1 MAHPTRGHRSHTY
14 DIVAVHEVDLDALSI
29 SYTDAA
35 HAAPQVMRLRASATP
50 AARQILQGMADS
62 ISVHG
67 DGMWESAFALKAH
80 ADRCSRLLEEMSIRG
95 VVDLAD
101 SELTVGEL
109 RACIEPFD
117 SGTKRTLNK
126 LIARVLRKT
135 NPNGSALAMAL
146 KNTTYMV
153 KEASTELYDDA
164 EADAIEHAARG
175 VLSDAYTAQREVFTA
190 MGYPTAGRSWLRL
203 DADEIIAAAQERHPH
218 LAGAPQPTSRASYLE
233 QIDWALL
240 NPEAFGIAPG
250 RTKIIGATMQRIGEA
265 LYPPKHVLAAA
276 AIVQCLAEQ
285 TGLNLSVI
293 LRTSPSD
300 LVYTGEDTAMV
311 SVAKARSHSEA
322 ALPVKTESMF
332 SLGGLIELLVGLTRF
347 ARRYRRHALASDD
360 GIPEIA
366 DRCYV
371 EHRRDASKAEILSHQ
386 RLHQGWRAPA
396 FDAHWP
402 TDEIDLGQL
411 GLRFNA
417 LRRKALERAIAIDPA
432 GDVHG
437 HTERTR
443 IHYLAN
449 VLPEHTLASHAESA
463 QDDMLDRALASFT
476 PVADSTDPRAQELA
490 SFDDPVD
497 VVVGVCSN
505 GGNDPDET
513 TKPCS
518 LGLAA
523 CFTCPNGFRTADNI
537 PGLLATVELTEIIR
551 DNDPDEWEFGDAG
564 SLHFYVNESLA
575 QFPSA
580 LVDRVRDT
588 TDLTPYI
595 VDLTSLYTEL
605 RR

>member
-50 AARQILQGMADS
+50 AARQILQGIADS

-67 DGMWESAFALKAH
+67 DGMWESRYALVNGA
-80 ADRCSRLLEEMSIRG
+80 AAASRLLEEMSVRQ
-95 VVDLAD
+95 VNDLASPD
-101 SELTVGEL
+101 LTIQEL
-109 RACIEPFD
+109 RACIEPFE

-126 LIARVLRKT
+126 LIARVLRKI
-135 NPNGSALAMAL
+135 NPNGVALAIAL
-146 KNTTYMV
+146 KNTSYMV

-164 EADAIEHAARG
+164 EADAIEYAARG
-175 VLSDAYTAQREVFTA
+175 VLSDAYTAQRKLFTA
-190 MGYPTAGRSWLRL
+190 MGYPTDGRTWLRL
-203 DADEIIAAAQERHPH
+203 DADEVIEAAQERQPR
-218 LAGAPQPTSRASYLE
+218 LAGAPQPTSRAPYLE

-240 NPEAFGIAPG
+240 NPGAFGVAPG
-250 RTKIIGATMQRIGEA
+250 RTKVIGATMQHIGEV
-265 LYPPKHVLAAA
+265 LYPPHYVLTAA

-322 ALPVKTESMF
+322 ALPVKTESLF

-347 ARRYRRHALASDD
+347 ARRYRRRALATDD
-360 GIPEIA
+360 GMPEIA

-371 EHRRDASKAEILSHQ
+371 EHKRDPAKSEILTNE
-386 RLHQGWRAPA
+386 RLHHGWRSRA

-402 TDEIDLGQL
+402 TDEIDRGQL

-432 GDVHG
+432 ADVHG

-476 PVADSTDPRAQELA
+476 PVAGSTDPRAQELA
-490 SFDDPVD
+490 AADDPVD
-497 VVVGVCSN
+497 VVVGVDRLPH
-505 GGNDPDET
+505 GGNSA
-513 TKPCS
+513 S
-518 LGLAA
+518 LTHSGGTRILGQ
-523 CFTCPNGFRTADNI
+523 T
-537 PGLLATVELTEIIR
+537 
-551 DNDPDEWEFGDAG
+551 
-564 SLHFYVNESLA
+564 
-575 QFPSA
+575 
-580 LVDRVRDT
+580 DR
-588 TDLTPYI
+588 Y
-595 VDLTSLYTEL
+595 
-605 RR
+605 